1 VASFV
6 GYVPANDPQLV
17 VLAKL
22 TDPKST
28 IYGGGAAAPV
38 SRTVVRAILS
48 AAESGLVTGRVAAPA
63 VRSYDWDAGPPAGG
77 STSGGD
83 ARPFRLAANGP
94 LVPGATEMNR
104 QPAPETDD
112 IVLPDLSGLGVR
124 AAAARLHELGLRVEN
139 QASGRVSRTEPA
151 PGTRIVPGA
160 RVLLR

>member
-1 VASFV
+1 
-6 GYVPANDPQLV
+6 
-17 VLAKL
+17 
-22 TDPKST
+22 
-28 IYGGGAAAPV
+28 
-38 SRTVVRAILS
+38 
-48 AAESGLVTGRVAAPA
+48 
-63 VRSYDWDAGPPAGG
+63 
-77 STSGGD
+77 
-83 ARPFRLAANGP
+83 
-94 LVPGATEMNR
+94 MNR